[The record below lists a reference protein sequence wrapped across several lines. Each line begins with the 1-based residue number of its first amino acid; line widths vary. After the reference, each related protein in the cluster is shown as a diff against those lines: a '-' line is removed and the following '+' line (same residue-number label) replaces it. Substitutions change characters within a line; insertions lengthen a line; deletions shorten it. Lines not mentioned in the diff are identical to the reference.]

1 MAAPATPEEIITLAW
16 IERGA
21 NSFESSFI
29 FGGSS
34 TMSSIHEEI
43 NKIRIIDGHEHIDPM
58 EIRKKNKVDFFGLL
72 HYLDSD
78 LITAGMQRGI
88 LSENSKLSVEE
99 KAEQFLL
106 YYQKTKNTTYAR
118 LLKTAVHD
126 LFGMDDWSVNG
137 ILALNEKVLAATND
151 DTWYQRVLNEKS
163 GIDLAITLPFTT
175 NVDFSLFRPVMF
187 LDYAFK
193 LRTIKDVQVIEGH
206 TGENV
211 QTFQDYLHAVDALLY
226 KFVKEGMVAVK
237 LGHAYWRTLKTMKPT
252 FHEAEQCFN
261 TLLSSIIN
269 EPISQKELVVLQ
281 DYLIHHIIQCSIKY
295 ELPIQIHTGHH
306 ETSVSGNGNI
316 ITNSKVTDLIPL
328 LAAYPEADFVLL
340 HCGIPYHQE
349 YLSIVKNY
357 PNVYADFTWVY
368 AISPTIAKQILHQMI
383 EMVPQNKIFGFGG
396 DYNFIEGTYAH
407 QKLARKIVG
416 DVLVEKVQ
424 DQMLT
429 EKEAVEFA
437 RRIFREN
444 LIELYKLKV

>member
-1 MAAPATPEEIITLAW
+1 MEW
-16 IERGA
+16 KRRGRILLSHPLSLEGA
-21 NSFESSFI
+21 VPV
-29 FGGSS
+29 
-34 TMSSIHEEI
+34 SSIHEEI

-58 EIRKKNKVDFFGLL
+58 EIRQKNKVDFFGLL
-72 HYLDSD
+72 HYLESD

-88 LSENSKLSVEE
+88 LSGNSPLSVEE
-99 KAEQFLL
+99 KAEEFLL

-118 LLKTAVHD
+118 LFKTAVED
-126 LFGMDDWSVNG
+126 LYGMDDWSVHG

-151 DTWYQRVLNEKS
+151 VTWYQKVLSEKS

-193 LRTIKDVQVIEGH
+193 LRTNKDVQVIERH
-206 TGENV
+206 TGVNV
-211 QTFQDYLHAVDALLY
+211 HTFQEYLHAVDALLN
-226 KFVKEGMVAVK
+226 KFVKEGMVAAK
-237 LGHAYWRTLKTMKPT
+237 LGHAYWRTLKTVKPT
-252 FHEAEQCFN
+252 FYEAEKCFN
-261 TLLSSIIN
+261 TLLSSIID
-269 EPISQKELVVLQ
+269 EPMSQKESVILQ
-281 DYLIHHIIQCSIKY
+281 DYLIHHIIQCSINY

-316 ITNSKVTDLIPL
+316 ITNSKVTDLVPL
-328 LAAYPEADFVLL
+328 LAAYPEANFVLL

-349 YLSIVKNY
+349 YLTIVKNY

-396 DYNFIEGTYAH
+396 DYNVIEGTYAH

-429 EKEAVEFA
+429 EKEAIEFA
-437 RRIFREN
+437 RRIFRDN